1 MYTFLTLEKWKIN
14 AKVRTFQEKYTRTRA
29 RARTHTHK
37 TLYIFHTLQQ
47 SHCVERTRVINA
59 QLCSHVVQIQVIN
72 RAAERSRA

>member
-1 MYTFLTLEKWKIN
+1 MEDERESENFSRKIHTH
-14 AKVRTFQEKYTRTRA
+14 VRA
-29 RARTHTHK
+29 RAHTHTHK

-72 RAAERSRA
+72 RIMLAAERSRA